1 MPKQSLVKL
10 TKRTVDTAKASGAV
24 GDRDGVFLWDSEVR
38 GFGLRVYPS
47 GRKVFLYQYE
57 HPTENRT
64 RRLALGAFP
73 SVTAEDARARAI
85 AAAGLVASGR
95 DPKGDDSDE
104 LQRRTMTDAFPLYL
118 AERLGKIAPRT
129 MTEYERLWAVTLAP
143 AFGTKRVSVVT
154 EDAVARWHSER
165 LGTPTLANRSVDLLS
180 TFFSWAERRGYRAR
194 HTNPCIEV
202 ERYEEARKS
211 RSLSAD
217 EYARL
222 GSALSVAA
230 FVGLAPAPALQAQAS
245 GVSNARKAKAKGT
258 TRGPY
263 KTRAPYQLPAS
274 PILTPA
280 HPSAVA
286 ALRFLVLT
294 GWREDEAITLRW
306 DALNMERGVAVL
318 TDTKAGRSERP
329 LGQAA
334 LDVLRHLTRI
344 EGNPF
349 VFVGERE
356 GRHVGDLKRVWLA
369 VKHAARLEDSAPL
382 RLHDLR
388 HSFTTVARDEMGL
401 GDHVIARLV
410 GHTLSGQTSRYGE
423 VRDAT
428 IRNAANGISS
438 TIDQYLT
445 GANDDAKVLP
455 FAPRLA
461 TA

>member
-1 MPKQSLVKL
+1 MPKQSRAKL
-10 TKRTVDTAKASGAV
+10 TKRTVEAAKATGTV
-24 GDRDGVFLWDSEVR
+24 DDRDGVFLWDSEVR
-38 GFGLRVYPS
+38 GFALRVYPS
-47 GRKVFLYQYE
+47 GRKVFLYQYQS
-57 HPTENRT
+57 PTENRT
-64 RRLALGAFP
+64 RRLSLGAFP
-73 SVTAEDARARAI
+73 GVSAEDARARAI
-85 AAAGLVASGR
+85 GAAGVVASGR
-95 DPKGDDSDE
+95 DPKGDDTDE
-104 LQRRTMTDAFPLYL
+104 LQRRTMADAFPLYL

-129 MTEYERLWAVTLAP
+129 MAEYERLWAVTLAP
-143 AFGTKRVSVVT
+143 AFGAKRVSAVA
-154 EDAVARWHSER
+154 EDAVARWHGER
-165 LGTPTLANRSVDLLS
+165 RGTPTLANRSVDLLS
-180 TFFSWAERRGYRAR
+180 SFFSWAERRGYRAR
-194 HTNPCIEV
+194 HTNPCVEV

-230 FVGLAPAPALQAQAS
+230 FVGLSPAPALQAQAS

-306 DALNMERGVAVL
+306 DAVNIERGVAVL
-318 TDTKAGRSERP
+318 AETKAGRSERP

-334 LDVLRHLTRI
+334 LDVLRRLTRV

-369 VKHAARLEDSAPL
+369 VKHAARLEESAPL

-410 GHTLSGQTSRYGE
+410 GHKLIGMTSRYGE
-423 VRDAT
+423 VRDVT
-428 IRNAANGISS
+428 MRNAANAIASA
-438 TIDQYLT
+438 IAVYLDGET
-445 GANDDAKVLP
+445 ADVLP
-455 FAPRLA
+455 FAPPVRRA
-461 TA
+461 R

>member
-1 MPKQSLVKL
+1 MPKLSAVKL
-10 TKRTVDTAKASGAV
+10 TKRTVETASAPDAATSQ
-24 GDRDGVFLWDSEVR
+24 DGVLIFDKEIR
-38 GFGLRVYPS
+38 GFVLRVYPS
-47 GRKVFLYQYE
+47 GRKVFLYKYQS
-57 HPTENRT
+57 PTDNRS
-64 RRLALGAFP
+64 RRLGLGTFP
-73 SVTAEDARARAI
+73 STTAEEARARALS
-85 AAAGLVASGR
+85 AAAAVEDGR

-104 LQRRTMTDAFPLYL
+104 LQRRTMADAFPLYL

-129 MTEYERLWAVTLAP
+129 MAEYERLWAVTLTP
-143 AFGTKRVSVVT
+143 AFGAKRVSAVA

-180 TFFSWAERRGYRAR
+180 SFFSWAERRGYRAR
-194 HTNPCIEV
+194 HTNPCVEV

-230 FVGLAPAPALQAQAS
+230 FVGLAPAPTLQAQAS

-294 GWREDEAITLRW
+294 GWREDEAVTLRW

-334 LDVLRHLTRI
+334 LDVLRQLTRV

-369 VKHAARLEDSAPL
+369 VKHAARLEESAAL

-428 IRNAANGISS
+428 VRNAANGISS

-445 GANDDAKVLP
+445 GAEAKVLP
-455 FAPRLA
+455 FLPRLA
-461 TA
+461 MA